1 MLLSN
6 IPPKSENRMV
16 DVSVSFYEILRSGLV
31 HQDKVYRITVFG
43 AAFGLFEHILE
54 MKSAESPE
62 ILKTMISAM
71 IELMRDTSVR
81 KDRLTEEFLFRNF
94 LDLFEQH
101 PELPLN
107 VLVEPVI

>member
-1 MLLSN
+1 
-6 IPPKSENRMV
+6 MV

-54 MKSAESPE
+54 MKSSESPE

-94 LDLFEQH
+94 LDLFEKH